1 MTVGMSRSRVALSL
15 CFIIKARLSLKPLI
29 WKWLYILM
37 QIKAHFHKKCIA
49 LSFVILGTRKWPI
62 LCLSTMKVFSKGPD
76 KGIEV
81 SYYHVRM
88 NKCLHDGA
96 LRRSPSP
103 YLQGNYSPLDRYL
116 NIHLSCHFKEHI
128 NWLHFNKLN
137 GNSVYNLS
145 KDYPVNPRC

>member
-1 MTVGMSRSRVALSL
+1 
-15 CFIIKARLSLKPLI
+15 
-29 WKWLYILM
+29 M

-62 LCLSTMKVFSKGPD
+62 LCLSTMKVLSKGPD

-81 SYYHVRM
+81 SYYNVRM